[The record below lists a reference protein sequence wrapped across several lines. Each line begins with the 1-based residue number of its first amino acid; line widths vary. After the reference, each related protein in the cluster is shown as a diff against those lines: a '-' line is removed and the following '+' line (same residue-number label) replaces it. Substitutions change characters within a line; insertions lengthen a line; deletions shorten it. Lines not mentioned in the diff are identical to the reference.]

1 MKQKKSSYNY
11 IPLSLIMKR
20 LYCLLIML
28 CASGMVSFAQDY
40 SYGANPKKIELSLG
54 GQLFSGDGGL
64 MDFYGMRMGVRF
76 HPDWSVRVGYSMGVG
91 DDWKT
96 HRSDIADLG
105 IAKIFRNEALK
116 NFETHIAFGGGYLW
130 DRYSDGVI
138 GKALGMVDVEG
149 RFYISPKGY
158 LGATIKAYAGKD
170 YAKTSFLGITWGVR
184 F

>member
-1 MKQKKSSYNY
+1 
-11 IPLSLIMKR
+11 MKR
-20 LYCLLIML
+20 FICLLAVL
-28 CASGMVSFAQDY
+28 CASGMMSMAQDY
-40 SYGANPKKIELSLG
+40 SFDANPRRFELSLG

-64 MDFYGMRMGVRF
+64 MDFYGTKMGFRF
-76 HPDWSVRVGYSMGVG
+76 LPDWSVRAGYSIGIG
-91 DDWKT
+91 NDWKT

-105 IAKIFRNEALK
+105 IAKIFRNEAFK
-116 NFETHIAFGGGYLW
+116 NFEAHVALGGGYLW

-138 GKALGMVDVEG
+138 GKALGMVDIEG